1 MKESKNTLTPEM
13 LGALSQAKQIHAQLS
28 KCGIPVDAVSS
39 ETVKENQLLFEYLTA
54 IHSAIVKKGLPASGS
69 QQSSSPSPS
78 PSSSSNLPASDS
90 ALEEVIRKAV
100 IESQKE
106 RENYIIKNGGFSYE
120 QLYEMLLNTLE
131 SNKTALT
138 MATSNYHKVFTQYS
152 KFIEERKKAEQS
164 KSDNDQTLSKSV
176 DNLTQTLTPL
186 LEANTVTFRT
196 LLRKRMALWK
206 KWPRWKNPYTYMYI
220 FIGLLF
226 MFVFTVSLVR
236 NRQFQEENAIARSII
251 NEYIIVDI
259 VMSDN
264 KAYQKERTQIHES
277 IQKNG
282 FYVTWEEVCRLRAE
296 NP

>member
-28 KCGIPVDAVSS
+28 KSGIPVDAVSS
-39 ETVKENQLLFEYLTA
+39 ETVKDNQLLFEYLTA

-69 QQSSSPSPS
+69 QTSSSTP
-78 PSSSSNLPASDS
+78 PSSSSNLPFSDS
-90 ALEEVIRKAV
+90 ALEEGIRKAV
-100 IESQKE
+100 IESQEEHEK
-106 RENYIIKNGGFSYE
+106 YIIKNGGFSYE

-152 KFIEERKKAEQS
+152 KFIEERNKAEQS
-164 KSDNDQTLSKSV
+164 KYDNDQTLSKSV
-176 DNLTQTLTPL
+176 DNLTQTLSPL

-196 LLRKRMALWK
+196 LFKKRMAKWK
-206 KWPRWKNPYTYMYI
+206 KWPRWRNPYTYMYV

-236 NRQFQEENAIARSII
+236 KRKLQEENAIARSII
-251 NEYIIVDI
+251 YEYQIVDMF
-259 VMSDN
+259 MSDN
-264 KAYQKERTQIHES
+264 ETYQKERTQIHES

-282 FYVTWEEVCRLRAE
+282 FYVTWDEVCRLRAE

>member
-13 LGALSQAKQIHAQLS
+13 LGALSQAKQIHTQLS
-28 KCGIPVDAVSS
+28 RSGIPVDAVNS

-69 QQSSSPSPS
+69 QPSSSPSPS

-120 QLYEMLLNTLE
+120 QLYERFLNTLE
-131 SNKTALT
+131 SNKKALT
-138 MATSNYHKVFTQYS
+138 MATSNYHKVFTQYT

-164 KSDNDQTLSKSV
+164 KYDNDQTLSKSV
-176 DNLTQTLTPL
+176 YNLTQTLSPL

-196 LLRKRMALWK
+196 LLRKRMAQWK
-206 KWPRWKNPYTYMYI
+206 QWPRWKNPTTYVYI
-220 FIGLLF
+220 LVDLLY
-226 MFVFTVSLVR
+226 L
-236 NRQFQEENAIARSII
+236 AISDIKDCKRLILFPGQHFGAKRRREAR
-251 NEYIIVDI
+251 
-259 VMSDN
+259 
-264 KAYQKERTQIHES
+264 RGTP
-277 IQKNG
+277 
-282 FYVTWEEVCRLRAE
+282 LL
-296 NP
+296 

>member
-1 MKESKNTLTPEM
+1 MKDSKNTLTPEM

-28 KCGIPVDAVSS
+28 KSGIPVDAVNS

-69 QQSSSPSPS
+69 QPSSSPSHS

-106 RENYIIKNGGFSYE
+106 RENYIIKSGGFSYE
-120 QLYEMLLNTLE
+120 QLYERFLNTLE

-152 KFIEERKKAEQS
+152 KFIEERRKAEQS
-164 KSDNDQTLSKSV
+164 KFDNDQTLSKSV
-176 DNLTQTLTPL
+176 DSLTQTLSPL

-196 LLRKRMALWK
+196 LLRKRMAQWK
-206 KWPRWKNPYTYMYI
+206 RWPRWRNPYTYLYI
-220 FIGLLF
+220 FIVMAYMTIFTMALF
-226 MFVFTVSLVR
+226 QNHHLR
-236 NRQFQEENAIARSII
+236 KENTIARQI
-251 NEYIIVDI
+251 NYEYQIVDMF
-259 VMSDN
+259 MSDN
-264 KAYQKERTQIHES
+264 EAYKKERTQIHES

-282 FYVTWEEVCRLRAE
+282 LQFTWDEVCKLKSK
-296 NP
+296 

>member
-28 KCGIPVDAVSS
+28 KSGIPVDAVSS
-39 ETVKENQLLFEYLTA
+39 ETVKEHLMLFEYLTA
-54 IHSAIVKKGLPASGS
+54 IHNAIVKKGIPAGGS
-69 QQSSSPSPS
+69 QPSSSSSPST
-78 PSSSSNLPASDS
+78 SSNSPLSES
-90 ALEEVIRKAV
+90 ELKNTIRKAV
-100 IESQKE
+100 LDSEGE
-106 RENYIIKNGGFSYE
+106 REKYLIDNGGFSYAG
-120 QLYEMLLNTLE
+120 LYERYLN
-131 SNKTALT
+131 
-138 MATSNYHKVFTQYS
+138 V
-152 KFIEERKKAEQS
+152 KKANGSLFSGFSSEYHTIINQYREIIE
-164 KSDNDQTLSKSV
+164 KKDAGELEKYNNDRTLSKSI
-176 DNLTQTLTPL
+176 DNMTQTLTPI
-186 LEANTVTFRT
+186 LESNTVTFRT
-196 LLRKRMALWK
+196 LLRQRMAKWK
-206 KWPRWKNPYTYMYI
+206 KWPRWKNPYTYMYV

-236 NRQFQEENAIARSII
+236 NRMLQEENAIARSII

-282 FYVTWEEVCRLRAE
+282 FYVTWDEVCRLRAE

>member
-1 MKESKNTLTPEM
+1 MKESKNALTPEM

-69 QQSSSPSPS
+69 QTSSSTP
-78 PSSSSNLPASDS
+78 PSSSFNLPFSDS
-90 ALEEVIRKAV
+90 ALEEVIRKAI

-106 RENYIIKNGGFSYE
+106 HEKYIIENGGFSYE
-120 QLYEMLLNTLE
+120 QLYERFLNTLE

-164 KSDNDQTLSKSV
+164 KYDNDQTLSKSV
-176 DNLTQTLTPL
+176 DSLTQTLSPL

-196 LLRKRMALWK
+196 LLRKRMAQWK
-206 KWPRWKNPYTYMYI
+206 QWPRWKNPTSYIYILVGLMY
-220 FIGLLF
+220 LAL
-226 MFVFTVSLVR
+226 SLHLGISNHHLR
-236 NRQFQEENAIARSII
+236 KNNEIAKGII
-251 NEYIIVDI
+251 NEYIIVDMA
-259 VMSDN
+259 MSDN
-264 KAYQKERTQIHES
+264 EDYQKERTQIHES

-282 FYVTWEEVCRLRAE
+282 FYVTWEEVCRLRTD